1 MLPGWGEMILPPAH
15 SRLRRATMLD
25 KEKATPRLRTRRI
38 SCSAVWISAM
48 LHIYCRLLTTEL
60 TDLER
65 QYLHKRIA
73 EEHTQL
79 ERLEKSR
86 AEQQADIFLVR
97 GTPVSAA
104 SELDIDI
111 TLRADEVIE

>member
-1 MLPGWGEMILPPAH
+1 MILPPAH

-38 SCSAVWISAM
+38 SCSAGISAM

-97 GTPVSAA
+97 GRSG
-104 SELDIDI
+104 E
-111 TLRADEVIE
+111 RGE